1 MSVVAQFLQGVNIA
15 GAPPSKDQLASA
27 HNTLKDALEKDV
39 NLRQRIRQDLADLG
53 SNAVRVQENFS
64 TVQGVVNELDG
75 RDMLQNNEKFGA
87 RWEELHRRY
96 SVALGQSKASITEL
110 HNKIHEFVYVLL
122 PMVESDDPN
131 MQAIRMKRLED
142 YVEIIMAFHEP
153 AEQRGNEFLYLKQD
167 VVAFHGNLDTALPN
181 SDNQLHNQRD
191 SLNSDI
197 SNREREIA
205 DLRRQYD
212 QCRDDDNI
220 FSFFAELVTN
230 DNENRRNDI
239 NRQIQGKMDQING
252 NRQQLD
258 RLEGNEECMHRIM
271 ELLKNHTSWF
281 DETTQKL
288 SGMEGI
294 WRMLTSDA
302 TALQTRLK
310 GMEKEDDSDMF
321 DLRARSVRP
330 VYEALESALEAYISA
345 VDPKRQNW
353 ADGVPAITV
362 AGKKRGTV
370 YTAAYPYYHDQ
381 TQPVCVVT
389 PFRSG
394 SLLPRPTYLCKSEAH
409 FVSYI
414 KTLLGYSRQANF
426 WRQGRS
432 PEAKEET
439 EV

>member
-1 MSVVAQFLQGVNIA
+1 MPLKPQKNIINAVTVTHKMCRLNYKPRPTPTPPNFAPNNRVYQSPRDMSVVAQFLQGVKIA
-15 GAPPSKDQLASA
+15 GEPPSTVQLASA

-53 SNAVRVQENFS
+53 NNAARVEQNFS

-75 RDMLQNNEKFGA
+75 RDMLQNKEKFGA

-131 MQAIRMKRLED
+131 MQVIRMKRLED
-142 YVEIIMAFHEP
+142 YVKIIMAFHKP

-181 SDNQLHNQRD
+181 SDNQLHDQR
-191 SLNSDI
+191 
-197 SNREREIA
+197 NRG
-205 DLRRQYD
+205 
-212 QCRDDDNI
+212 N
-220 FSFFAELVTN
+220 V
-230 DNENRRNDI
+230 I
-239 NRQIQGKMDQING
+239 NRQIRGKMGQIDDK
-252 NRQQLD
+252 RQQLD
-258 RLEGNEECMHRIM
+258 RLEKNEEYMHRIM

-302 TALQTRLK
+302 TTLQTRLK
-310 GMEKEDDSDMF
+310 AMEKEDDSAMF
-321 DLRARSVRP
+321 NLRANSVRP

-345 VDPKRQNW
+345 
-353 ADGVPAITV
+353 
-362 AGKKRGTV
+362 
-370 YTAAYPYYHDQ
+370 
-381 TQPVCVVT
+381 
-389 PFRSG
+389 
-394 SLLPRPTYLCKSEAH
+394 L
-409 FVSYI
+409 
-414 KTLLGYSRQANF
+414 
-426 WRQGRS
+426 
-432 PEAKEET
+432 
-439 EV
+439 